1 MAIQA
6 AKGMGYFIVVSLD
19 NGHDLCSV
27 RLRLVPS
34 KLQPEKI
41 LYYDYNKL
49 AFEEALIQ
57 ITL

>member
-1 MAIQA
+1 MTIEA
-6 AKGMGYFIVVSLD
+6 AVGMGYFILVSLD
-19 NGHDLCSV
+19 NDLCSV

-34 KLQPEKI
+34 KLQPENF